1 MRRKL
6 IYICGILWL
15 FALIQLIVNYEE
27 AKEPDIITAF
37 TNDMYLSTL
46 STVKATGFYGN
57 LYMSAEEKERLA
69 KTVAVGLG
77 INDVYNIYTENN
89 KTTLSK
95 YVDGVRTVINV
106 VTVENHVE
114 KAILTQKQYVTIEM
128 EFDNSLE
135 SAVYYRDK
143 VEKLFEDM
151 DIGADI
157 TLSLRGDIEGE
168 LSNSEK
174 NVISDH
180 ILENVGGEVVTE
192 NRGADMYTIYAYTD
206 NIEDYV
212 VYGTTKTNINIVIA
226 YNDVRGVTEVYMATP
241 IMNEDY

>member
-46 STVKATGFYGN
+46 STIKATGFYGN
-57 LYMSAEEKERLA
+57 LYMSVEEKEMLA
-69 KTVAVGLG
+69 KTVAEELG
-77 INDVYNIYTENN
+77 INDVYDICTENN
-89 KTTLSK
+89 KTTLTK
-95 YVDGVRTVINV
+95 YVDGVRTLINV

-143 VEKLFEDM
+143 VEKLFKDM

-174 NVISDH
+174 NTISDR
-180 ILENVGGEVVTE
+180 ILENVGGQIVTE

>member
-57 LYMSAEEKERLA
+57 LYMSVEDKESLA
-69 KTVAVGLG
+69 KTVAGGLG
-77 INDVYNIYTENN
+77 IDDVYDISTENN

-95 YVDGVRTVINV
+95 YVDGVRTSINV
-106 VTVENHVE
+106 ITVENHVE
-114 KAILTQKQYVTIEM
+114 KAVLTQKQYVTIEM

-174 NVISDH
+174 NSIADH
-180 ILENVGGEVVTE
+180 ILENVGGDVVTE

-206 NIEDYV
+206 NINDYV
-212 VYGTTKTNINIVIA
+212 VYGTTKTNINIVIE

>member
-1 MRRKL
+1 MRKKL

-15 FALIQLIVNYEE
+15 FALIQMILNYEE

-57 LYMSAEEKERLA
+57 LYMSAEDKESLA
-69 KTVAVGLG
+69 KTVARGLG
-77 INDVYNIYTENN
+77 INDVYDISTQNN
-89 KTTLSK
+89 KITLSK
-95 YVDGVRTVINV
+95 YVDGVRTSINV

-114 KAILTQKQYVTIEM
+114 KAVLTQKQYVTIEM

-143 VEKLFEDM
+143 VEELFRDM

-174 NVISDH
+174 NSIADH
-180 ILENVGGEVVTE
+180 ILENVGGDVVTE

-206 NIEDYV
+206 NIDDYV
-212 VYGTTKTNINIVIA
+212 VYGTTKTNINIVIE

-241 IMNEDY
+241 IMDEDY

>member
-27 AKEPDIITAF
+27 TKEPDIITAF
-37 TNDMYLSTL
+37 TNDMYLRTL
-46 STVKATGFYGN
+46 STVKATGFCGN
-57 LYMSAEEKERLA
+57 KYMSVEDREKLA
-69 KTVAVGLG
+69 KEVAGGLG
-77 INDVYNIYTENN
+77 INDIYDIYTENN
-89 KTTLSK
+89 KTTLTK
-95 YVDGVRTVINV
+95 YVEGVRTVINV
-106 VTVENHVE
+106 VTVESHVE
-114 KAILTQKQYVTIEM
+114 KTILTQRQYVTVEM

-143 VEKLFEDM
+143 VEKLFDYM

-157 TLSLRGDIEGE
+157 TLRLRGDIEGE

-174 NVISDH
+174 NNISDH
-180 ILENVGGEVVTE
+180 ILENVGGRVVSE

-206 NIEDYV
+206 SIEDYV
-212 VYGTTKTNINIVIA
+212 VYGTTKTNINIVIS
-226 YNDVRGVTEVYMATP
+226 YNDAKGVTEVYMATP

>member
-1 MRRKL
+1 MRKKL

-15 FALIQLIVNYEE
+15 FAFIQLIVNYEE
-27 AKEPDIITAF
+27 EKEPDIITAF
-37 TNDMYLSTL
+37 SNDMYLRTL

-57 LYMSAEEKERLA
+57 TYMSGEDKEKLA
-69 KTVAVGLG
+69 KTVAEGLG
-77 INDVYNIYTENN
+77 INDIYDIYTENN
-89 KTTLSK
+89 KTTLTK
-95 YVDGVRTVINV
+95 YVEGVRTVINV

-114 KAILTQKQYVTIEM
+114 KAILTQKQYVIVEM

-135 SAVYYRDK
+135 SAVYYREK
-143 VEKLFEDM
+143 VEKLFKDM

-157 TLSLRGDIEGE
+157 TLRLRGDIEGE

-174 NVISDH
+174 NSISDH
-180 ILENVGGEVVTE
+180 ILENVNGNVVTE

-206 NIEDYV
+206 SIEDYV

-226 YNDVRGVTEVYMATP
+226 YNNVKGVTEVYMATP

>member
-57 LYMSAEEKERLA
+57 LYMSVEDKENLA
-69 KTVAVGLG
+69 KTVAGGLG
-77 INDVYNIYTENN
+77 IDDVYDISTENN

-95 YVDGVRTVINV
+95 YVDGVRTSINV
-106 VTVENHVE
+106 ITVENHVE
-114 KAILTQKQYVTIEM
+114 KAVLTQKQYVTIEM

-174 NVISDH
+174 NSIADH
-180 ILENVGGEVVTE
+180 ILENVGGDVVTE

-206 NIEDYV
+206 NINDYV
-212 VYGTTKTNINIVIA
+212 VYGTTKTNINIVIE

>member
-1 MRRKL
+1 MRKKL

-15 FALIQLIVNYEE
+15 FAFIQLIVNYEE

-46 STVKATGFYGN
+46 STVKGTGFYGN
-57 LYMSAEEKERLA
+57 LYMSSEDKESLA
-69 KTVAVGLG
+69 KEVANRLG
-77 INDVYNIYTENN
+77 MDEVYDISTEDG

-95 YVDGVRTVINV
+95 SVSGVRTVINV
-106 VTVENHVE
+106 ITVESHVE
-114 KAILTQKQYVTIEM
+114 KAVLTQKQYVTIEM

-143 VEKLFEDM
+143 VEELFEDM

-174 NVISDH
+174 NVIADH
-180 ILENVGGEVVTE
+180 ILENVGGEIVTE

-206 NIEDYV
+206 EIEDYV
-212 VYGTTKTNINIVIA
+212 VYGTTKTNINVVIT

-241 IMNEDY
+241 IMGEDY

>member
-1 MRRKL
+1 MRKKL

-15 FALIQLIVNYEE
+15 FALVQMIMNYEE
-27 AKEPDIITAF
+27 AKGPDIITAF
-37 TNDMYLSTL
+37 TSDMYMSTL
-46 STVKATGFYGN
+46 STVKATGYYGS
-57 LYMSAEEKERLA
+57 LYMNTGDKEELA
-69 KTVAVGLG
+69 KNIAEGLG
-77 INDVYNIYTENN
+77 INDVYDLNTENDR
-89 KTTLSK
+89 TTLTK
-95 YVDGVRTVINV
+95 TVDGVRTSINI
-106 VTVENHVE
+106 VTMENHVE
-114 KAILTQKQYVTIEM
+114 KVILTQKQYVTVEM

-174 NVISDH
+174 NAISDH

-192 NRGADMYTIYAYTD
+192 NRGADIFTIYAYTD
-206 NIEDYV
+206 KIEDYV
-212 VYGTTKTNINIVIA
+212 VYGTTKTNINIVID
-226 YNDVRGVTEVYMATP
+226 YNDVKGMTEVYMATP
-241 IMNEDY
+241 IMEEDY